1 MANYTIRPINT
12 GFIPAN
18 LKLYHYHHSVT
29 KYYPEIE
36 AGMQMTPCFAF
47 LLENNGEYCL
57 VDTGMSS
64 TERANKYH
72 HPGSQ
77 QDPGM
82 AIHEQLAALGI
93 ACEQI
98 KTVILTHMH
107 WDHVYNLEKFKH
119 ARIVANETEL
129 AFAKNPIPL
138 YYKSYEHPF
147 LGIQAP
153 FTGLDIE
160 TCSGEQEIL
169 PGVRVFETPGHS
181 PGHMSV
187 EVETKCGKYIIA
199 GDSAFRLDN
208 FKAIPE
214 IGYTVTPP
222 SRFADIVS
230 CWKSLEI
237 QKNRCENLDH
247 ILMTHEISLIERCK
261 ETPVIGL

>member
-187 EVETKCGKYIIA
+187 KWKPNAANTSLRATARSGWIILRLSLKLVIPLRRPLVLLTLFLV
-199 GDSAFRLDN
+199 GRVWRFRKTGAKTWIT
-208 FKAIPE
+208 F
-214 IGYTVTPP
+214 
-222 SRFADIVS
+222 S
-230 CWKSLEI
+230 
-237 QKNRCENLDH
+237 
-247 ILMTHEISLIERCK
+247 
-261 ETPVIGL
+261 